1 MTSLRSC
8 AAVTLTALL
17 VSMPSV
23 RGQQGNLHVGYVYPA
38 GGQQGSAFEAVIAGQ
53 FMTGLEQAYVTGGG
67 VQVEVIELIKP
78 IAGKELNE
86 LRIRIDELLARKAVV
101 QQNFR
106 AWNSSA
112 ASRTPSR
119 SRKTRQRKTRSW
131 RS

>member
-1 MTSLRSC
+1 MTSLQAC
-8 AAVTLTALL
+8 AALTLTALL
-17 VSMPSV
+17 ISVPSV
-23 RGQQGNLHVGYVYPA
+23 RGQQNNLHVGYVYPA
-38 GGQQGSAFEAVIAGQ
+38 GGQQGSAFRSSDCRSIHDGRRAGH
-53 FMTGLEQAYVTGGG
+53 VTGGG

-78 IAGKELNE
+78 ISGKELNE

-106 AWNSSA
+106 GWNSSA

-119 SRKTRQRKTRSW
+119 SRRTRQRKTRSW